1 MLFVGTIMRG
11 TLLFLAL
18 ILMFLGC
25 MLMAYTP
32 KGKEEPDVLQVF
44 FGVVILVSGLGLL
57 SCTAG

>member
-1 MLFVGTIMRG
+1 M
-11 TLLFLAL
+11 FLAL
-18 ILMFLGC
+18 ILMFLGL

-44 FGVVILVSGLGLL
+44 LGTIVLVFGLGLL

>member
-1 MLFVGTIMRG
+1 MRG

-32 KGKEEPDVLQVF
+32 KDKKEPDVLQVF
-44 FGVVILVSGLGLL
+44 LGVVILVSGLGLL

>member
-1 MLFVGTIMRG
+1 MREA
-11 TLLFLAL
+11 LLVLAL
-18 ILMFLGC
+18 ILMLLGC

-44 FGVVILVSGLGLL
+44 VGVVILVSGLGLL